1 MDDKQRLNLQEMIKQ
16 FDADDNTAKIR
27 QLKHSRRIRDDVEK
41 FVNLKKKYSRMM
53 TFEPKKFEK
62 LVISHCNFLW
72 TNYTNIFN
80 RIMKDELNLNILR
93 KFIDTLREV
102 EDGELDQHEAS
113 VKVGEILKQLYI
125 DSALQ
130 REKKIGALLFRPTVR
145 FCSKHYKYKIAQ
157 DGRKYIIQCG
167 VGVNDTQLSHFRQPS
182 VRGEA

>member
-16 FDADDNTAKIR
+16 FDADDNTSKIR
-27 QLKHSRRIRDDVEK
+27 ELKHSRRIRDDVEK

-130 REKKIGALLFRPTVR
+130 REKKIDAANKKSAP
-145 FCSKHYKYKIAQ
+145 KHKKP
-157 DGRKYIIQCG
+157 
-167 VGVNDTQLSHFRQPS
+167 VNNISWAKFKAANLHMESC
-182 VRGEA
+182 

>member
-1 MDDKQRLNLQEMIKQ
+1 MNQRNL
-16 FDADDNTAKIR
+16 R
-27 QLKHSRRIRDDVEK
+27 
-41 FVNLKKKYSRMM
+41 
-53 TFEPKKFEK
+53 K

-102 EDGELDQHEAS
+102 EEGDLDQHEAS

-130 REKKIGALLFRPTVR
+130 REKKDQMLPDKKNGHLNIKNP
-145 FCSKHYKYKIAQ
+145 
-157 DGRKYIIQCG
+157 
-167 VGVNDTQLSHFRQPS
+167 
-182 VRGEA
+182 